1 MRGKLEINGKEYD
14 ICSSAFTMFLY
25 KKEFKTGI
33 MADIGRLQEF
43 ATVQEKV
50 SKEMEGKSQQEID
63 SAVGLALMPEMDTY
77 IEVSLRIAYV
87 FIKCANPIFMPF
99 DEWLQTI
106 EDFSFD
112 APWVSEVTELAVN
125 SFCGSGTIGSAET
138 TQKQGEKE

>member
-1 MRGKLEINGKEYD
+1 MRKKLEICNKEYEV
-14 ICSSAFTMFLY
+14 CSSAFTLFLY

-33 MADIGRLQEF
+33 MTDIGRLQEL
-43 ATVQEKV
+43 AVVQEKV
-50 SKEMEGKSQQEID
+50 SKEMEGKSQEEID

-87 FIKCANPIFMPF
+87 FIKCANPGFMPF

-125 SFCGSGTIGSAET
+125 SFCGSRAIGTTKT
-138 TQKQGEKE
+138 TQKQEEKE